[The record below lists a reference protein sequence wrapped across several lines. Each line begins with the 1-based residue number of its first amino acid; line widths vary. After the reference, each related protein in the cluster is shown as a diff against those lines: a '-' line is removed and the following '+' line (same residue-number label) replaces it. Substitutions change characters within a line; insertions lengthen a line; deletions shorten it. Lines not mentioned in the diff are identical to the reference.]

1 MNWSRLLLA
10 ANIVGALLIWLGRN
24 EWSHRYIRV
33 VTRRISHLNPWFRTN
48 QLLQALL
55 AEVKDS
61 SGRPLR
67 EALEHLGQGLDVVQA
82 TLAMIHVRQRMY
94 DRLLDNATI
103 TTDADGRLTWASEG
117 FLVMT
122 GCTLDE
128 IKGDGWISAI
138 HQADR
143 HMVAEEWRSAVNDG
157 RDFVL
162 TYRYRATAARAEVTV
177 EAHAYAARVLSSQ
190 APVGWVA
197 IVRPA
202 IENAASGPVE
212 LIEPRVTAARL
223 RMDQEMRCYHPE
235 TGGSTTDG
243 GR

>member
-1 MNWSRLLLA
+1 MNWSRLLLT

-24 EWSHRYIRV
+24 EWSYRYIHAV
-33 VTRRISHLNPWFRTN
+33 GRRISRLNPWFRTN

-117 FLVMT
+117 FMKMT

-128 IKGDGWISAI
+128 IKGDGWISAL
-138 HQADR
+138 HQDDR
-143 HMVAEEWRSAVNDG
+143 HMVVEEWRSAVEDG

-162 TYRYRATAARAEVTV
+162 TYRYRATAARGEITV
-177 EAHAYAARVLSSQ
+177 EAHAYAARAVAAR

-223 RMDQEMRCYHPE
+223 RMDQEQRCYRPE
-235 TGGSTTDG
+235 TGTRD
-243 GR
+243 RDP